1 MFFEAEISIVRSRKS
16 DLHTLAEVVL
26 KNPFAG
32 IRSNYLRTQTA
43 AYFVE
48 LIEIC
53 TERDHREPELFGLMR
68 RAFGYLDANDP
79 TARAVAHFETELAR
93 IAGVHDQTTIES
105 RSGVCAREFVRATA
119 PFPHAALENTRDGGE
134 KHLEMR
140 IRNIIAVFVIAGLGA
155 TASAKES
162 YKFDPSGSTIGFS
175 VHQFLGTT
183 LGKFTSF
190 SGRIEVDREHPEN
203 SSVTA
208 QIDVRSIDT
217 RIKKRDDHL
226 RSAEFFNVE
235 KFPRMTFKS
244 RSVKRTGPQSGDIL
258 GDLTMHG
265 VTKPITLHVKLLTP
279 INETGR
285 TRWSVTTDPI
295 TRRDFNL
302 MFAPAAESVSGI
314 SQTVAINIE
323 IEAKR
328 AD

>member
-1 MFFEAEISIVRSRKS
+1 MFASLNMTALFIRIVLSSI
-16 DLHTLAEVVL
+16 LA
-26 KNPFAG
+26 
-32 IRSNYLRTQTA
+32 
-43 AYFVE
+43 
-48 LIEIC
+48 
-53 TERDHREPELFGLMR
+53 
-68 RAFGYLDANDP
+68 
-79 TARAVAHFETELAR
+79 
-93 IAGVHDQTTIES
+93 
-105 RSGVCAREFVRATA
+105 
-119 PFPHAALENTRDGGE
+119 AALMIGVSS
-134 KHLEMR
+134 
-140 IRNIIAVFVIAGLGA
+140 A
-155 TASAKES
+155 ASAKES
-162 YKFDPSGSTIGFS
+162 YKFDPTGSTIGFS

-183 LGKFTSF
+183 RGKFTNF
-190 SGRIEVDREHPEN
+190 SGTIEVDREHPEN

-235 KFPRMTFKS
+235 KFPRITFKS

-265 VTKPITLHVKLLTP
+265 VTKPVTLHVKLLTP
-279 INETGR
+279 VNETGR
-285 TRWSVTTDPI
+285 TRWSVTSDPI

-328 AD
+328 AE

>member
-1 MFFEAEISIVRSRKS
+1 MKWICCAIFF
-16 DLHTLAEVVL
+16 
-26 KNPFAG
+26 G
-32 IRSNYLRTQTA
+32 A
-43 AYFVE
+43 APPSARF
-48 LIEIC
+48 LC
-53 TERDHREPELFGLMR
+53 G
-68 RAFGYLDANDP
+68 
-79 TARAVAHFETELAR
+79 ARARRLQICF
-93 IAGVHDQTTIES
+93 G
-105 RSGVCAREFVRATA
+105 
-119 PFPHAALENTRDGGE
+119 ALLIVGFGITV
-134 KHLEMR
+134 L
-140 IRNIIAVFVIAGLGA
+140 
-155 TASAKES
+155 AKES
-162 YKFDPSGSTIGFS
+162 YKFDPSGSTIGFN

-183 LGKFTSF
+183 RGNFANF
-190 SGRIEVDREHPEN
+190 SGRIEVDRERPEN

-235 KFPRMTFKS
+235 KFPRITFKS
-244 RSVKRTGPQSGDIL
+244 RSVRRTGPQSGDIL

-279 INETGR
+279 INETAR

-295 TRRDFNL
+295 MRRDFNL
-302 MFAPAAESVSGI
+302 MFAPAIESVSGI

>member
-1 MFFEAEISIVRSRKS
+1 MFALLNMTALFIRIVLSSI
-16 DLHTLAEVVL
+16 LA
-26 KNPFAG
+26 
-32 IRSNYLRTQTA
+32 
-43 AYFVE
+43 
-48 LIEIC
+48 
-53 TERDHREPELFGLMR
+53 
-68 RAFGYLDANDP
+68 
-79 TARAVAHFETELAR
+79 
-93 IAGVHDQTTIES
+93 
-105 RSGVCAREFVRATA
+105 
-119 PFPHAALENTRDGGE
+119 AALMIGVSS
-134 KHLEMR
+134 
-140 IRNIIAVFVIAGLGA
+140 A
-155 TASAKES
+155 ASAKES
-162 YKFDPSGSTIGFS
+162 YKFDPTGSTIGFS

-183 LGKFTSF
+183 RGKFTNF
-190 SGRIEVDREHPEN
+190 SGTIEVDREHPEN

-235 KFPRMTFKS
+235 KFPRITFKS

-265 VTKPITLHVKLLTP
+265 VTKPVTLHVKLLTP
-279 INETGR
+279 VNETGR
-285 TRWSVTTDPI
+285 TRWSVTSDPI

-328 AD
+328 AE